1 MYYIRTFSVI
11 KSLSLSS
18 TIKSALFYFIDV
30 PKLRHSDITFALTM
44 VLHAL
49 APISP
54 AQNIA
59 TSKGASDS
67 SVGGKSPN
75 RTKMFLFHI
84 GFVGEVFYI
93 LFKKLSTFYLS
104 IQSNLAAKLI

>member
-1 MYYIRTFSVI
+1 M
-11 KSLSLSS
+11 
-18 TIKSALFYFIDV
+18 

-84 GFVGEVFYI
+84 GFVGE
-93 LFKKLSTFYLS
+93 YL
-104 IQSNLAAKLI
+104 IFF

>member
-1 MYYIRTFSVI
+1 
-11 KSLSLSS
+11 
-18 TIKSALFYFIDV
+18 
-30 PKLRHSDITFALTM
+30 M

-84 GFVGEVFYI
+84 GFVGEYSF
-93 LFKKLSTFYLS
+93 LCASLL
-104 IQSNLAAKLI
+104 